1 MRRLSGK
8 LTYSNVMVTI
18 LAFVVLSGGAA
29 YAASHLGKKS
39 VGAKQLKANAVTT
52 AKIKKDAVTKAKI
65 KAGAVDGSKIKAGAV
80 DGSKIADGS
89 VTGTDINAASTPF
102 SRVVQ
107 KVRGNGAVSLPKTF
121 TVYPLS
127 PSPFPYTQEANSN
140 DSYVGALD
148 VTFKPTCTPPR
159 SAAAFILVDPVN
171 PKEPTSGEIVGL
183 GANDDKA
190 GGELSTRINI
200 APYITGGVRFERDT
214 PTKHNVY
221 LTAQVSC
228 TGASEGATATFG
240 AIDVIGTK

>member
-52 AKIKKDAVTKAKI
+52 AKIKKDAVTKA
-65 KAGAVDGSKIKAGAV
+65 KIKAGAV

-148 VTFKPTCTPPR
+148 VTWKPTCTAPR
-159 SAAAFILVDPVN
+159 SALALILADPLN
-171 PKEPTSGEIVGL
+171 PNEPTVTDIVSVGQIE
-183 GANDDKA
+183 DKA
-190 GGELSTRINI
+190 GGEVSKRINI
-200 APYITGGVRFERDT
+200 APYFSGGVRFEHNT
-214 PTKHNVY
+214 PTNHNLY
-221 LTAQVSC
+221 LTAEVSC
-228 TGASEGATATFG
+228 TGATEGATATFG